1 MDTHPGFDFAPDATR
16 AAALSR
22 RMHAGLAASLRHVC
36 DQARGI
42 VPFDEAAL
50 MSLIDSL
57 EGGAT
62 FGAPTFAAYYALVP
76 PLIEGNHDA
85 AIAAFAALAAAKPV
99 TPELRIV
106 ALTRD
111 ELGARFD
118 TYHSMMN
125 SDPSMPIGMLPP
137 GGELA
142 DGFRTRFR
150 RGFNL
155 LEHAVPELAGEVR
168 QIINEVVIVAGD
180 PTLKY
185 QFDGGSHFQL
195 WGALFLNADFHK
207 TDYAMVEVIAHESA
221 HSLLFGF
228 CTEEALV
235 ENADEELYASPL
247 RVDPRPMDGIYHA
260 TFVSARMHWAM
271 SRLLASGLLDDE
283 TSQQVSAALDADVK
297 NFEAGYRVV
306 AAHGRLTPTG
316 RALMDGARRYMAA

>member
-1 MDTHPGFDFAPDATR
+1 
-16 AAALSR
+16 
-22 RMHAGLAASLRHVC
+22 MHAGLAASLRHVC
-36 DQARGI
+36 DQARG
-42 VPFDEAAL
+42 VVAFDEDALAAL
-50 MSLIDSL
+50 IESL

-76 PLIEGNHDA
+76 PLIEGDHDA
-85 AIAAFAALAAAKPV
+85 AAAAFSTLAAARPIA
-99 TPELRIV
+99 PGLRVV
-106 ALTRD
+106 ALTRE
-111 ELGARFD
+111 ELSDRFD
-118 TYHSMMN
+118 TYHAMMN
-125 SDPSMPIGMLPP
+125 GDPSMPIGMLPP
-137 GGELA
+137 GRELA
-142 DGFRTRFR
+142 DGFRTRFQ
-150 RGFNL
+150 RGFEL
-155 LEHAVPELAGEVR
+155 LEQAVPELAGEVR
-168 QIINEVVIVAGD
+168 HIINEVVIVAGD
-180 PTLKY
+180 PSLKY

-207 TDYAMVEVIAHESA
+207 TDHAIVEVIAHESA

-283 TSQQVSAALDADVK
+283 TAHQVSAALDADVR
-297 NFEAGYRVV
+297 NFEAGYGVV